1 MSEDR
6 EPEATSNTAELEI
19 KWEHFGNFV
28 KYGEHKLE
36 IKVEN
41 KVCDVNKPGIY
52 KLISQDESE
61 LYVGQGQSIHNR
73 LSNYKNARYELLK
86 LREGTNRRIQ
96 GWMLRLIK
104 DEKGPIEIFVCTLAY
119 IRCGDEIKELDL
131 HKEYNRLLI
140 ENLEISIT
148 PNDFELQNFAENWAR
163 NKESKST
170 ETK

>member
-1 MSEDR
+1 MIDDPADNKSV
-6 EPEATSNTAELEI
+6 ATLHTAELEI

-52 KLISQDESE
+52 KLISQDESA
-61 LYVGQGQSIHNR
+61 LYVGQGQSVLKR
-73 LSNYKNARYELLK
+73 LSDYKNARYELLK

-96 GWMLRLIK
+96 GWMLRLIE

-119 IRCGDEIKELDL
+119 IRCGDEMKELDL

-140 ENLEISIT
+140 ENLEIS
-148 PNDFELQNFAENWAR
+148 NRHNQ
-163 NKESKST
+163 
-170 ETK
+170 

>member
-52 KLISQDESE
+52 KLISQDET
-61 LYVGQGQSIHNR
+61 
-73 LSNYKNARYELLK
+73 ELLT
-86 LREGTNRRIQ
+86 LRGNHICVVQ
-96 GWMLRLIK
+96 M
-104 DEKGPIEIFVCTLAY
+104 
-119 IRCGDEIKELDL
+119 
-131 HKEYNRLLI
+131 
-140 ENLEISIT
+140 
-148 PNDFELQNFAENWAR
+148 
-163 NKESKST
+163 
-170 ETK
+170 